1 MRKQINENPRVQII
15 VLGVVGVIAA
25 FLLFSTVMKKEP
37 LPDPSTGAVPPVG
50 ATAPADVGTDP
61 AATAATDPVATPV
74 DPAVTAPATP
84 ITPTGPS
91 GDLGSADG
99 LLPTKGLP
107 KDVLVAYA
115 SNEAIAL
122 FVYDPKGLSDKRVDA
137 FVRPLSSRDDVEV
150 FNVEVKDVSDYSR
163 ITSGVSVNRVPALV
177 IIRPRKLNKGAP
189 TASVSY
195 GFRGPESVDQAV
207 RDALYEGKPV
217 TAYP

>member
-1 MRKQINENPRVQII
+1 MRSRRREPRLRPTPASIRR
-15 VLGVVGVIAA
+15 LR
-25 FLLFSTVMKKEP
+25 LRRTRPP
-37 LPDPSTGAVPPVG
+37 LPC
-50 ATAPADVGTDP
+50 
-61 AATAATDPVATPV
+61 
-74 DPAVTAPATP
+74 DPAVAAPTTP
-84 ITPTGPS
+84 VTPTEPS

-122 FVYDPKGLSDKRVDA
+122 FVYDPKGLTDKRVDA
-137 FVRPLSSRDDVEV
+137 FVRPLSSRDDVKV
-150 FNVEVKDVSDYSR
+150 FNVEVKDIGDYSR

-177 IIRPRKLNKGAP
+177 VIRPRKLNKGAP